1 MTHSWCSSEGG
12 SQGNP
17 SLGPTR
23 FEQQKQRTTHTVRKR
38 FIVWHTVRIDSSCA
52 HVSTCGPHSKLCAT
66 IRGPPCKQGA
76 TSTTLHV
83 FSFVAQQLS
92 KIKLPSAFEKLTLC
106 PPFRTHASSFS
117 WLHPSI
123 NFTMFCR
130 EKLISLSTGTTT
142 DSASFVR
149 RVWSLW
155 KSNVFVALRVRG
167 VGGMVRDHVGRGYG
181 KISQYFSS
189 RPPCA
194 RVHSASSHLPL
205 LNGLAPYFSF
215 H

>member
-1 MTHSWCSSEGG
+1 MCLFH
-12 SQGNP
+12 
-17 SLGPTR
+17 
-23 FEQQKQRTTHTVRKR
+23 HTVRKR

-92 KIKLPSAFEKLTLC
+92 KIKLPSAFERLTLC

-130 EKLISLSTGTTT
+130 EKLIFHLNWDGIGKLCPKGLDTLETKCFCG
-142 DSASFVR
+142 ASGPR
-149 RVWSLW
+149 WG
-155 KSNVFVALRVRG
+155 G
-167 VGGMVRDHVGRGYG
+167 VVRDHVGRGYG
-181 KISQYFSS
+181 KISQYFCTSVFCNAAT
-189 RPPCA
+189 PCPRA
-194 RVHSASSHLPL
+194 PCEVRVFECELSTY
-205 LNGLAPYFSF
+205 LACRI
-215 H
+215 

>member
-1 MTHSWCSSEGG
+1 MTHSWCSSEGV
-12 SQGNP
+12 SQGSP

-130 EKLISLSTGTTT
+130 EKLIFPLNWDNHGFGKLCPKGLDTLEIKRFCG
-142 DSASFVR
+142 ALGPRCGGNGARPCRAGVR
-149 RVWSLW
+149 
-155 KSNVFVALRVRG
+155 
-167 VGGMVRDHVGRGYG
+167 
-181 KISQYFSS
+181 
-189 RPPCA
+189 
-194 RVHSASSHLPL
+194 
-205 LNGLAPYFSF
+205 
-215 H
+215 

>member
-1 MTHSWCSSEGG
+1 MRFSAVTLALRPRTALTVVKITPGVARGG
-12 SQGNP
+12 FASAYEPLGARATRGN
-17 SLGPTR
+17 TR
-23 FEQQKQRTTHTVRKR
+23 YGQCHTVRKR

-130 EKLISLSTGTTT
+130 EKPIFPLNWDIHGIRQALSEGFGHLGNQTFLWRFG
-142 DSASFVR
+142 SE
-149 RVWSLW
+149 VWGEW
-155 KSNVFVALRVRG
+155 CET
-167 VGGMVRDHVGRGYG
+167 M
-181 KISQYFSS
+181 
-189 RPPCA
+189 
-194 RVHSASSHLPL
+194 
-205 LNGLAPYFSF
+205 
-215 H
+215 

>member
-1 MTHSWCSSEGG
+1 MTHSWCSSEGV

-123 NFTMFCR
+123 NFTMFCS
-130 EKLISLSTGTTT
+130 EKLISPLNWDNHGFGKLCPKGLDTLEIKRFCG
-142 DSASFVR
+142 ALGPRCGGNGARPCRAGVR
-149 RVWSLW
+149 
-155 KSNVFVALRVRG
+155 
-167 VGGMVRDHVGRGYG
+167 
-181 KISQYFSS
+181 
-189 RPPCA
+189 
-194 RVHSASSHLPL
+194 
-205 LNGLAPYFSF
+205 
-215 H
+215 